1 LLCHGG
7 KAAEFSDAH
16 KEFHRIQSIHCCNS
30 SNNDLQIVGYFA
42 ASKKLKVYPSLL
54 ESAHMSPSPTALF
67 VPHGAPTF
75 ALRPGA
81 AGAAL
86 TTIVRTLP
94 QPRAIII
101 VSAHWDTAVPT
112 VGFAKRPETI
122 HDFWGFPDELY
133 TLRYPAT
140 GCREASNDV
149 AAAIK
154 AAGLPVAEDAERGLD
169 HGAWVPLRLMF
180 PEADVP
186 VIPLSIQSLGGPQ
199 QAYALGQA
207 LAPLAAKGFLVI
219 ASGNVTHNLRD
230 YQQAAQSNGQTP
242 AYVRQF
248 TDWLAEHLNA
258 QDIPA
263 LLDYRRQAPGAV
275 QAHPSDEHLLPL
287 FVALGAGG
295 ATAKAER
302 FHAGIDNYVIA
313 MDAYKFL
320 PHFGG

>member
-1 LLCHGG
+1 MT
-7 KAAEFSDAH
+7 
-16 KEFHRIQSIHCCNS
+16 QT
-30 SNNDLQIVGYFA
+30 Q
-42 ASKKLKVYPSLL
+42 P
-54 ESAHMSPSPTALF
+54 ALF

-86 TTIVRTLP
+86 VRLAKSLAL
-94 QPRAIII
+94 PRAIVI

-112 VGFAKRPETI
+112 VGLADRPETV

-140 GCREASNDV
+140 GCREAANEV
-149 AAAIK
+149 LAAIRT
-154 AAGLPVAEDAERGLD
+154 AGLPVREDASHGLD

-180 PEADVP
+180 PDADVP
-186 VIPLSIQSLGGPQ
+186 VIPLSIQSGGGPQ
-199 QAYALGQA
+199 QAYALGRA

-219 ASGNVTHNLRD
+219 ASGNVTHNLGD
-230 YQQAAQSNGQTP
+230 YQVAARSNGQTP

-248 TDWLAEHLNA
+248 TDWLAMHL
-258 QDIPA
+258 QDRDISA

-287 FVALGAGG
+287 FVAFGAGG
-295 ATAKAER
+295 DSARVER
-302 FHAGIDNYVIA
+302 VHAGIDDYVIA
-313 MDAYKFL
+313 MDAYSFL
-320 PHFGG
+320 PQ

>member
-1 LLCHGG
+1 MTTTT
-7 KAAEFSDAH
+7 
-16 KEFHRIQSIHCCNS
+16 N
-30 SNNDLQIVGYFA
+30 
-42 ASKKLKVYPSLL
+42 
-54 ESAHMSPSPTALF
+54 ALF

-86 TTIVRTLP
+86 TAAVRPLP

-101 VSAHWDTAVPT
+101 VSAHWDTALPT
-112 VGFAKRPETI
+112 VGFAERPETI

-140 GCREASNDV
+140 GCREAANEV
-149 AAAIK
+149 VAAIK
-154 AAGLPVAEDAERGLD
+154 AAELPVIEDAERGLD

-186 VIPLSIQSLGGPQ
+186 VIPLSIQSRGGAK

-230 YQQAAQSNGQTP
+230 YQQAARNNGQTP

-248 TDWLAEHLNA
+248 TDWLADRLA
-258 QDIPA
+258 ARDIPA
-263 LLDYRRQAPGAV
+263 LLDYRQQAPSAV

-287 FVALGAGG
+287 FVALGAAGES
-295 ATAKAER
+295 AKAER

-320 PHFGG
+320 TNFRG